1 VGISVNRCSF
11 AVKKMSDYYQK
22 KYKTYYEKTFSIDPS
37 SFLAPLAKRLP
48 PDAFVLDVGCGSG
61 RDLLWMKKRGF
72 DVIGF
77 ERSPGLA
84 ELARDNV
91 GCEVIEA
98 DFETYDFSSI
108 LVDAVMLVGVLV
120 HVPHERF
127 SDVFQNIASAI
138 PENGSVLITLK
149 QGSGDLTDP
158 DGRIFYLWEDPKA
171 RELFDTLGFKVC
183 DFSTSVSKTGSGDLW
198 MSYVLDKSG

>member
-1 VGISVNRCSF
+1 
-11 AVKKMSDYYQK
+11 MSDYYQK
-22 KYKTYYEKTFSIDPS
+22 KYKAYHEKTFSIDPS
-37 SFLAPLAKRLP
+37 SFLAPLAQRLP
-48 PDAFVLDVGCGSG
+48 PDAFVLDVGFGSG

-84 ELARDNV
+84 EFARDNV
-91 GCEVIEA
+91 GCEVVEA

-108 LVDAVMLVGVLV
+108 LVDAVMLVGALV

-158 DGRIFYLWEDPKA
+158 DGRIFYLWKDPKA